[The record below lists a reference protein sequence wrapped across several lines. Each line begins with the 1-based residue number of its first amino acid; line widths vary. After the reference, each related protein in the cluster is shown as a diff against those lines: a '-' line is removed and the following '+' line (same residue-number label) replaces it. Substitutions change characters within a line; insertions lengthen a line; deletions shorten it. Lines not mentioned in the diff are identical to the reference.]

1 MLMATR
7 HASDVLKHVAERIY
21 EATLRRTLRAIERF
35 A

>member
-1 MLMATR
+1 MSTATR
-7 HASDVLKHVAERIY
+7 HASDFLERIAERIY